1 MESRILDCLGFPFMG
16 NLSFVNSPVLYFTMA
31 TSGPSQLF
39 VQLSSSEEG
48 NWLSLG
54 RALTSVLCRGLRPY
68 IQREMDLFYSNVTAA
83 VTALGGGPC
92 TCVNDPGRK
101 KNQYHDMSTCAW
113 AQILEGVHIGNK
125 PNWKQSDSTKW
136 MDPENGQWEIAKLF
150 RPDAGGHT
158 VIESAEDLD
167 ISGILNIMY
176 WCNHFTVQRPLI
188 ESVRQIRNTKWG
200 HIPKSELSEAEKCA
214 AFETIEGLLQDPVFV
229 GDPHAQDALR
239 DILALKC
246 TSDVHIFKVKDLSH
260 FEEAIRKDISDVK
273 RKLKSLP
280 GKKSKKNEKQKA
292 RLEIQVRNFKQA
304 LRKLEKKSATSL
316 SSLFQILVLPIA
328 FVGISIMNVG
338 KMQRK
343 SFISWIKLL
352 LLCCCIVVLDHRSF
366 KDGMF
371 FLKSFLYRQ
380 RLKKLQDFF
389 GSFLVLRKSLLVYFN
404 YVLWYCLV
412 PFQSFVFLNK
422 AITGNPPIP
431 VHLRSPP

>member
-1 MESRILDCLGFPFMG
+1 MG
-16 NLSFVNSPVLYFTMA
+16 NLSFVNSPVFYFTMA

-39 VQLSSSEEG
+39 VRLSSSEEE

-101 KNQYHDMSTCAW
+101 KNQYHDMNTCAW
-113 AQILEGVHIGNK
+113 AQILQGVHIGNK
-125 PNWKQSDSTKW
+125 PNWRQSDSTKW
-136 MDPENGQWEIAKLF
+136 MDPGNGQWEIGKLF
-150 RPDAGGHT
+150 LPDAGGHT

-167 ISGILNIMY
+167 ITGILNIMY

-188 ESVRQIRNTKWG
+188 DSVRQTRNTKWG
-200 HIPKSELSEAEKCA
+200 HVPKSELSEAEKRA
-214 AFETIEGLLQDPVFV
+214 AFEAIEKFLQDPVFA

-239 DILALKC
+239 DILAQKC

-260 FEEAIRKDISDVK
+260 FEEEIRKDISGLK

-280 GKKSKKNEKQKA
+280 KKESKKNEKQRA
-292 RLEIQVRNFKQA
+292 RLEKEMRNLKQA
-304 LRKLEKKSATSL
+304 QKKLEKKSTTSARKKPEKISSTSL
-316 SSLFQILVLPIA
+316 SSLSHITLLPIA
-328 FVGISIMNVG
+328 FVGILIRNVG

-343 SFISWIKLL
+343 SFIAWIKLL
-352 LLCCCIVVLDHRSF
+352 LLCCCIGILDHRSF

-371 FLKSFLYRQ
+371 NL
-380 RLKKLQDFF
+380 
-389 GSFLVLRKSLLVYFN
+389 
-404 YVLWYCLV
+404 
-412 PFQSFVFLNK
+412 
-422 AITGNPPIP
+422 
-431 VHLRSPP
+431 

>member
-68 IQREMDLFYSNVTAA
+68 IRREMDLFYSNVTAA

-167 ISGILNIMY
+167 ITGILNIMY

-188 ESVRQIRNTKWG
+188 ESVREIRNTKWG

-380 RLKKLQDFF
+380 RLKKLQDFL
-389 GSFLVLRKSLLVYFN
+389 GLS
-404 YVLWYCLV
+404 WCC
-412 PFQSFVFLNK
+412 
-422 AITGNPPIP
+422 GNHCWFTLIMCCGI
-431 VHLRSPP
+431 V

>member
-1 MESRILDCLGFPFMG
+1 MQSRILDCLGFPFMG
-16 NLSFVNSPVLYFTMA
+16 YLSFVNSPVFFFIMA
-31 TSGPSQLF
+31 TSGPSHLF

-68 IQREMDLFYSNVTAA
+68 IQREMDLFYNNVTAA

-136 MDPENGQWEIAKLF
+136 MDPGNGQWEIAKLF

-167 ISGILNIMY
+167 ITGILNIMY

-188 ESVRQIRNTKWG
+188 ESVRQTRNTKWG
-200 HIPKSELSEAEKCA
+200 HVPKSELSEAEKSA
-214 AFETIEGLLQDPVFV
+214 AFEAIERFLEDPVFA

-260 FEEAIRKDISDVK
+260 FEEAIRKDISGLK
-273 RKLKSLP
+273 RKLKCLP
-280 GKKSKKNEKQKA
+280 RKESKKNEKQRA
-292 RLEIQVRNFKQA
+292 RLEKQIRNFKQA
-304 LRKLEKKSATSL
+304 LKKLEKKSATSAQKKSEKKSSTTL
-316 SSLFQILVLPIA
+316 SSLSSILLLPIA
-328 FVGISIMNVG
+328 FVVILIGNVG
-338 KMQRK
+338 KMKKK
-343 SFISWIKLL
+343 SFIAWIKLL
-352 LLCCCIVVLDHRSF
+352 LLCWCIRLLDHRSF

-371 FLKSFLYRQ
+371 YL
-380 RLKKLQDFF
+380 
-389 GSFLVLRKSLLVYFN
+389 
-404 YVLWYCLV
+404 
-412 PFQSFVFLNK
+412 
-422 AITGNPPIP
+422 
-431 VHLRSPP
+431 